1 MIGGGREGSPAG
13 LLYAMRHDHSY
24 ARRPPSYSP
33 PSSKGLSLAE
43 VAAAAEMILEQ
54 DKMDCESGDGGE
66 EGEEEEEGR
75 EQSFCDSGYGGG
87 SDEST
92 EQNLEELG
100 ADALLALACGARSP

>member
-1 MIGGGREGSPAG
+1 MSTA
-13 LLYAMRHDHSY
+13 S
-24 ARRPPSYSP
+24 
-33 PSSKGLSLAE
+33 LSLAE

>member
-1 MIGGGREGSPAG
+1 MIIASLFIIFTVHINFKDEHIHVRQHAPQPNTNIDAVFTVGPLFMSTA
-13 LLYAMRHDHSY
+13 S
-24 ARRPPSYSP
+24 
-33 PSSKGLSLAE
+33 LSLAE

-66 EGEEEEEGR
+66 EEEEEEEQEGK

-92 EQNLEELG
+92 EQK
-100 ADALLALACGARSP
+100 